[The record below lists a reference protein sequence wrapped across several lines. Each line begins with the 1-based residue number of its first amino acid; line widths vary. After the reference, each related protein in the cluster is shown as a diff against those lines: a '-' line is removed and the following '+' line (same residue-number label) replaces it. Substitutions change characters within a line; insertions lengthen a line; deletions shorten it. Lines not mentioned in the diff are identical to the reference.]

1 MLLLLHETF
10 QYSCCGLMMV
20 TSLDSSHVFGVFSD
34 VLSSWVKNENISKL
48 FIL

>member
-20 TSLDSSHVFGVFSD
+20 TSHVFGVFSD

>member
-20 TSLDSSHVFGVFSD
+20 FGVFSD
-34 VLSSWVKNENISKL
+34 VLSSWVENENISKP